1 MSFYAIK
8 HGLHIAVHVF
18 QINAIYGILIG
29 IALASIMAYIFRSLF
44 ARADRQHN
52 GWHED
57 FEDETSPPE
66 LNEDWSELE
75 EELMEHHIQNCVPP
89 KAPKPTPADRANSWY
104 VGLNDDRSN
113 PKKS

>member
-44 ARADRQHN
+44 ARADRQQ
-52 GWHED
+52 
-57 FEDETSPPE
+57 
-66 LNEDWSELE
+66 
-75 EELMEHHIQNCVPP
+75 MEHHIQNCVPP